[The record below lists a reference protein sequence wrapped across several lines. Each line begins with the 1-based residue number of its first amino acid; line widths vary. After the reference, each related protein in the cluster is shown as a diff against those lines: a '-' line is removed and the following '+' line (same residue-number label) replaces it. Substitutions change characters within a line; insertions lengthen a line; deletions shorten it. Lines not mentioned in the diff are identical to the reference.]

1 MTFKGYNHVFESRKA
16 HLIISKIVG
25 RPSYVFAHCQK
36 SRDAQVTLKR
46 AKKLGHHLW
55 LVPRPF

>member
-46 AKKLGHHLW
+46 AKKLGHH
-55 LVPRPF
+55 